1 MTASQHPRHVQ
12 GINPYPHRNTGLGKR
27 PTTAVELPVL
37 LLVIVIVIVAVI
49 VEIAP
54 SRTFGGV
61 PVCHPTRTHRHDEP
75 PLRTFARRGRGTVD
89 RPMIDTWHKSER
101 IKKSLH
107 RHKRRRRHPSHP
119 YWKNIIPMMGKQS
132 YWHHRDEMPGF
143 MDVDVSQESFPRRP
157 PPPPPPPPPLM
168 MLYNGT
174 GQRHRRRRQPNRIPL
189 LI

>member
-12 GINPYPHRNTGLGKR
+12 GINPYPRRNTGLRKR
-27 PTTAVELPVL
+27 PTTAVDLPVL
-37 LLVIVIVIVAVI
+37 LLQVVVIVTVAVIVLVI

-61 PVCHPTRTHRHDEP
+61 PVCHPTKTHRHDEP

-107 RHKRRRRHPSHP
+107 CHKRRRWHPSLP

-143 MDVDVSQESFPRRP
+143 TDVDVSQESFPRRP
-157 PPPPPPPPPLM
+157 PPPLM
-168 MLYNGT
+168 MMRYNGT
-174 GQRHRRRRQPNRIPL
+174 QRRHRRRRQPNRIPL
-189 LI
+189 RI